1 MTLLS
6 TRRTLLAASAATLAA
21 PAIAR
26 ADTAIRWRLI
36 TAWTRNLPGPGVS
49 AQRLADRIN
58 AMSGGRL
65 VIELFAAGQIV
76 PAFGVF
82 EAVSN
87 GTAEMGHT
95 AALYWEGKLPGVSLF
110 TTAPFGMGPLEHQTW
125 IEQRGGQALWD
136 ELYAPFGLRAF
147 LAGNTG
153 PSMGG
158 WFRKPVDSV
167 AGIKGLRIRV
177 LGLGAEVYEAM
188 EAVPIPIPPGD
199 TAAALERGII
209 DAVELLAPV
218 NDQPLGL
225 NRFAPN
231 YLMPGFNKP
240 NGASEALISQ
250 KAFDALPPDLRA
262 IVQNACAAEHAAG
275 LADAMSG
282 NAAALSQL
290 VADGVKVLAFPP
302 DVLAAFRTKA
312 TMVLER
318 KAGQGDMARRIIAS
332 YAAAQAAGRTWGR
345 VEAYMAQALRT
356 I

>member
-1 MTLLS
+1 MQP
-6 TRRTLLAASAATLAA
+6 TRRALMAAATATLAS
-21 PAIAR
+21 PALAQ
-26 ADTAIRWRLI
+26 ASAIRWRMV
-36 TAWTRNLPGPGVS
+36 TSWNRNLPGPGIS

-65 VIELFAAGQIV
+65 VVDVFAAGQIV

-82 EAVSN
+82 EAVGN
-87 GTAEMGHT
+87 GTAEMGHS
-95 AALYWEGKLPGVSLF
+95 AAFFWEGKLPAASLF

-147 LAGNTG
+147 LGGNTG

-158 WFRKPVDSV
+158 WFRKPVESLAD
-167 AGIKGLRIRV
+167 IKGLRIRA

-199 TAAALERGII
+199 TATALERGTI

-240 NGASEALISQ
+240 NGASEALVSL

-275 LADAMSG
+275 LVDAGAS

-290 VADGVKVLAFPP
+290 VGDGVKVLGFPA

-312 TMVLER
+312 ALVLER
-318 KAGQGDMARRIIAS
+318 KAGQSGMARKIVTS
-332 YAAAQAAGRTWGR
+332 YAAAQAAGKTWGR
-345 VEAYMAQALRT
+345 VEAYMAQALRVG
-356 I
+356 